1 MTYSKE
7 VTYSKEYERWVKDPE
22 GFWIEK
28 AKDIDWYSFP
38 KKSLSQDADGLT
50 QWFADGQLNTC
61 YLALD
66 HHVENGRG
74 SQTALIYDSPV
85 TDTKKTFT
93 YEELRYCAAKT
104 AGMLT
109 DCGVSKGD
117 TVIIYMPMI
126 PEAAI
131 AMLACARIG
140 AIHSVVFGGF
150 AAPELASRIDDAQPK
165 VILSASCGIEI
176 NRVIPYKPLLDS
188 AIEQSEHKPDHC
200 IILQRPEVTA
210 EITKGR
216 DIDWNEGFA
225 KAPEVAPITVS
236 GDDPLY
242 ILYTSG
248 TTGKPKGVVRT
259 NGGHA
264 VALKYSMQAIY
275 GMNAGDTF
283 LTASDIGWVVGH
295 SYIVYAPLL
304 TGCTTVFYEG
314 KPIMTPD
321 AGSFW
326 RLIEDYKVN
335 ALFSAPTAFRAI
347 RREDE
352 NGELIKKHDIT
363 SLRHVFAAGERLD
376 PPTQQWMSDKIGVD
390 IIDNWWQTE
399 TGWPIAANMTGIEK
413 LPVKHGSATKPIPG
427 FSVEI
432 LNDAGEP
439 VEQGT
444 QGNVAIKLPLPPGCL
459 TTLWNDSSR
468 FKKEYLSDYPGY
480 YTSGDGGY
488 FDQDGYLFVMGRVD
502 DVINIAGHRLSTGDI
517 EQILSKHESVA
528 ECAVVALDDPLKGEI
543 PVGFVVPKSS
553 SQGQSAEDKIALSN
567 DLRVLVRDEIGPI
580 ACYKTTYTIARLPK
594 TRSGKVL
601 RKTIRSILNKQSYK
615 SPPTIEDPVV
625 LDEIIEAVSQ
635 KIESV

>member
-1 MTYSKE
+1 
-7 VTYSKEYERWVKDPE
+7 
-22 GFWIEK
+22 
-28 AKDIDWYSFP
+28 
-38 KKSLSQDADGLT
+38 
-50 QWFADGQLNTC
+50 
-61 YLALD
+61 
-66 HHVENGRG
+66 
-74 SQTALIYDSPV
+74 
-85 TDTKKTFT
+85 
-93 YEELRYCAAKT
+93 
-104 AGMLT
+104 
-109 DCGVSKGD
+109 
-117 TVIIYMPMI
+117 
-126 PEAAI
+126 
-131 AMLACARIG
+131 
-140 AIHSVVFGGF
+140 
-150 AAPELASRIDDAQPK
+150 
-165 VILSASCGIEI
+165 
-176 NRVIPYKPLLDS
+176 
-188 AIEQSEHKPDHC
+188 
-200 IILQRPEVTA
+200 
-210 EITKGR
+210 
-216 DIDWNEGFA
+216 
-225 KAPEVAPITVS
+225 
-236 GDDPLY
+236 
-242 ILYTSG
+242 
-248 TTGKPKGVVRT
+248 
-259 NGGHA
+259 
-264 VALKYSMQAIY
+264 
-275 GMNAGDTF
+275 
-283 LTASDIGWVVGH
+283 
-295 SYIVYAPLL
+295 
-304 TGCTTVFYEG
+304 
-314 KPIMTPD
+314 MTPD

-413 LPVKHGSATKPIPG
+413 LPVKHGSAAKPIPG

-488 FDQDGYLFVMGRVD
+488 FDEDGYLFVMGRVD

-594 TRSGKVL
+594 PRSGKVL